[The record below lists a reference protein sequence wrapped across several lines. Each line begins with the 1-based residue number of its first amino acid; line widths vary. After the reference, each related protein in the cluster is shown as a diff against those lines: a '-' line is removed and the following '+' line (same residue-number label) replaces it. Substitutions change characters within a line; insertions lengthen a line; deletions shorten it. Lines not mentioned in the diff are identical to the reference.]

1 MLTTVWM
8 LGFVCPL
15 IELPVLVAVYVGDCR
30 CDGWHLLKNCD
41 TPCDH
46 LSISLPQNTT
56 SIFSFSS
63 PLFISYQSLHLGHLA
78 KCFGLRESPKTL
90 RVHDDNISKIFNG
103 LYSAALFNDKEAK
116 KKARDEKF
124 SLSKG
129 VKKAAQAAK
138 PPQTGG
144 NKWRGGATDNN
155 AQKSITSSGGG
166 DEDNEVVGISSSAK
180 AVASTQLAVSAT
192 SKPIPIIIPSDKR
205 KMRIGAGSGRTGAGV
220 GGSSKLLAPS
230 GKFRKSAEGYFKK
243 KLRTQSSSEFSA

>member
-1 MLTTVWM
+1 M
-8 LGFVCPL
+8 
-15 IELPVLVAVYVGDCR
+15 
-30 CDGWHLLKNCD
+30 
-41 TPCDH
+41 
-46 LSISLPQNTT
+46 SLHSTT
-56 SIFSFSS
+56 SIPLSRFILPL
-63 PLFISYQSLHLGHLA
+63 PLFLFYQSLHLGHLA

-124 SLSKG
+124 SLSRG

-155 AQKSITSSGGG
+155 AQKSVTSRSDG
-166 DEDNEVVGISSSAK
+166 DGDSEVVSSSSTVK
-180 AVASTQLAVSAT
+180 AVAQTKPAVSTT

-205 KMRIGAGSGRTGAGV
+205 KMRIGAGSGRAGS
-220 GGSSKLLAPS
+220 GGRGKLLAPS